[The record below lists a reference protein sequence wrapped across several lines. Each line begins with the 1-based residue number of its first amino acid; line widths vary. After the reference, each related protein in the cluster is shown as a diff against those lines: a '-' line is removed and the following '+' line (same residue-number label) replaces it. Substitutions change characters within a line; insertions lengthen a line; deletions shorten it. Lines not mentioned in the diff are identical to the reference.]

1 MADRTYRRG
10 ERDRSDRERSYNRQ
24 AEQFDADQGW
34 REDERGYGQMGDSW
48 RDDDYGDYDA
58 GRSYGRDREAARDWG
73 RDPGYRRRSEP
84 APGYASARHRHSGYG
99 PGRTGGFGMF
109 TGSDFGGQ
117 DFTNSRY
124 TGGRPMAGAGSQL
137 AANHGEWREGY
148 GATPSR
154 EYRDYRGNWGDDDS
168 RNWFDRA
175 TDTVAGWFSD
185 DDDEHPRERGYRG
198 HGPSGYTRSDER
210 IMEDACD
217 ALTDDWRVD
226 ARQVS
231 VTVKDGEITLDG
243 TVPSRDHKRRAE
255 DCVDELSGVRHVQNN
270 LRVQERTEWDRGES
284 REFGKRSDAP
294 GSEA

>member
-48 RDDDYGDYDA
+48 RDDDY
-58 GRSYGRDREAARDWG
+58 
-73 RDPGYRRRSEP
+73 
-84 APGYASARHRHSGYG
+84 HR
-99 PGRTGGFGMF
+99 
-109 TGSDFGGQ
+109 
-117 DFTNSRY
+117 N
-124 TGGRPMAGAGSQL
+124 
-137 AANHGEWREGY
+137 
-148 GATPSR
+148 
-154 EYRDYRGNWGDDDS
+154 
-168 RNWFDRA
+168 
-175 TDTVAGWFSD
+175 
-185 DDDEHPRERGYRG
+185 ERGYRG
-198 HGPSGYTRSDER
+198 HGPSGYSRSDER
-210 IMEDACD
+210 IKEDACD

-243 TVPSRDHKRRAE
+243 TVPSRDQKRRAE